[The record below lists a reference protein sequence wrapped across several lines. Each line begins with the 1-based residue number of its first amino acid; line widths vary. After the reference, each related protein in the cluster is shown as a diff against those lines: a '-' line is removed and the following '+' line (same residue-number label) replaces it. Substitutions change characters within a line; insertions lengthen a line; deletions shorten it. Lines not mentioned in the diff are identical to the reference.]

1 MIKRFFHILSNF
13 TRKLNEDHVG
23 AYSGQATLFI
33 LISTFPFLMFLFSL
47 IQYLPITESN
57 IMIIVNEIL
66 PKNISPTFIRIIA
79 EVFDKGSTTVISI
92 SAITALWSASRGFIA
107 LAKGLNQVYDIK
119 ETRGYLKT
127 RLYSSLYT
135 LVFAFILIITLLLLV
150 FGNHLYLFIQSTF
163 PVLKNAALII
173 MSLRTVIGF
182 AILIIFFL
190 ILFLAIPNR
199 KSSILDE
206 LPGAIIAAAGWMIF
220 SYLYSFYIDNIGSF
234 SNMYGSLT
242 TIVFLMLWL
251 YFCMYILFFGAEINN
266 ILASKDL
273 QEKLKAPGKYEKKTS
288 KD

>member
-1 MIKRFFHILSNF
+1 
-13 TRKLNEDHVG
+13 
-23 AYSGQATLFI
+23 
-33 LISTFPFLMFLFSL
+33 
-47 IQYLPITESN
+47 
-57 IMIIVNEIL
+57 
-66 PKNISPTFIRIIA
+66 
-79 EVFDKGSTTVISI
+79 
-92 SAITALWSASRGFIA
+92 
-107 LAKGLNQVYDIK
+107 
-119 ETRGYLKT
+119 
-127 RLYSSLYT
+127 
-135 LVFAFILIITLLLLV
+135 
-150 FGNHLYLFIQSTF
+150 
-163 PVLKNAALII
+163 